1 MDPVVG
7 FLEREGLPA
16 PERVIALSG
25 ALRCADGSKVRPH
38 LCLVGDRVWL
48 AGADRKQGVRI
59 DVLAAQPLRYVPG
72 RLGDKLVVGTHELG
86 IPIGRGDAVRRLLAT
101 VRLRGSSRQEPAPPP
116 LSERYVAGLGPVD
129 ELWLD
134 TFLDADEPLLAWLP
148 TDTEVTV
155 ASELLGEDA
164 VAPWR
169 LFLTSKRAGLVAI
182 TALGDV
188 RCEPFPDGTP
198 MTMRSSLGRTYVYVG
213 GVTLR
218 APWGSGERY
227 QAIAPLVGLAAPD
240 RLLGFAA
247 LCWRAGKGAPAARAE
262 ARGTLA
268 LPAVAA
274 HPLAALSRVVVLAD
288 DAPAAA
294 PLQEP
299 PESPGAGR
307 VQHALRDLRRRA
319 GDSSVL
325 ADWAVAWQISDE
337 QCLTLLERLLA
348 GDDAEAAATWA
359 LPFHRRLH
367 ARLLAGARDVLDQ
380 AEIDLALAE
389 HLHLCG
395 AHDEMTVLLA
405 VRLAALPAPELGD
418 LVPPAHAQAALPE
431 GGYTARAR
439 MCMLLAS
446 VRERAAEPLLGL
458 AMLEPLVPAHAARL
472 VGAATGE
479 LAAAAREAHAVLL
492 PGGLEVQAEPAPPA
506 VRALPARVVDEVIQ
520 HPSTRRSGVLAGV
533 QSLLAR
539 MERPDRAVLTSY
551 CERLD
556 SGRHQAALAAL
567 RDAAM
572 ALGVPGIDGYL
583 SRGDK
588 SIGARA
594 YEGRPPF
601 LLLGVSH
608 LEPGSELAMGPAELR
623 FLIGAEVAHL
633 RFGHTRLTS
642 EDVWNGAWQTGRVG
656 LDLLF
661 TTLPVLRGIHLVD
674 RIQDL
679 LDLYR
684 IPVVG
689 KVLERGVGRVL
700 EKRRARLEGSPEAV
714 HIAPA
719 YEDLLAAHRAMQLTA
734 DRAGLL
740 FAGDLRSAIRAIFR
754 SRAEYRAELPI
765 AEHYGLAEALTRADH
780 RGEPGSVVF
789 QDLAIRIAALIAFF
803 LSPEHRA
810 ARRALHG
817 EA

>member
-1 MDPVVG
+1 
-7 FLEREGLPA
+7 
-16 PERVIALSG
+16 
-25 ALRCADGSKVRPH
+25 
-38 LCLVGDRVWL
+38 
-48 AGADRKQGVRI
+48 
-59 DVLAAQPLRYVPG
+59 
-72 RLGDKLVVGTHELG
+72 
-86 IPIGRGDAVRRLLAT
+86 
-101 VRLRGSSRQEPAPPP
+101 
-116 LSERYVAGLGPVD
+116 
-129 ELWLD
+129 
-134 TFLDADEPLLAWLP
+134 
-148 TDTEVTV
+148 
-155 ASELLGEDA
+155 
-164 VAPWR
+164 
-169 LFLTSKRAGLVAI
+169 
-182 TALGDV
+182 
-188 RCEPFPDGTP
+188 
-198 MTMRSSLGRTYVYVG
+198 
-213 GVTLR
+213 
-218 APWGSGERY
+218 
-227 QAIAPLVGLAAPD
+227 
-240 RLLGFAA
+240 
-247 LCWRAGKGAPAARAE
+247 
-262 ARGTLA
+262 
-268 LPAVAA
+268 
-274 HPLAALSRVVVLAD
+274 
-288 DAPAAA
+288 
-294 PLQEP
+294 
-299 PESPGAGR
+299 
-307 VQHALRDLRRRA
+307 
-319 GDSSVL
+319 
-325 ADWAVAWQISDE
+325 
-337 QCLTLLERLLA
+337 
-348 GDDAEAAATWA
+348 
-359 LPFHRRLH
+359 
-367 ARLLAGARDVLDQ
+367 
-380 AEIDLALAE
+380 
-389 HLHLCG
+389 
-395 AHDEMTVLLA
+395 
-405 VRLAALPAPELGD
+405 
-418 LVPPAHAQAALPE
+418 
-431 GGYTARAR
+431 
-439 MCMLLAS
+439 
-446 VRERAAEPLLGL
+446 
-458 AMLEPLVPAHAARL
+458 
-472 VGAATGE
+472 
-479 LAAAAREAHAVLL
+479 
-492 PGGLEVQAEPAPPA
+492 

-533 QSLLAR
+533 QNLLAR

-556 SGRHQAALAAL
+556 SGRHQVALAAL

-608 LEPGSELAMGPAELR
+608 LEPGSDLAMTPAELR

-642 EDVWNGAWQTGRVG
+642 EDVWNGAWQTGRAG
-656 LDLLF
+656 LDLMF
-661 TTLPVLRGIHLVD
+661 ATLPVLRGIRLVD

-700 EKRRARLEGSPEAV
+700 DKRRARLERSPEAV

-803 LSPEHRA
+803 LSSEHRA